1 MEWTIKQVS
10 EITGISADTLRY
22 YDKEGIISPK
32 RRENGYRYY
41 DETDIMSLKNIAVMK
56 YAHFTLAEIKHME
69 KVVHQDPSAECN
81 EISRNVLNAKIKS
94 LNQEIHNFQKIVS
107 LMEELLPM
115 IECSETYYLNKDKIG
130 EFISQIFDDINR
142 KD

>member
-1 MEWTIKQVS
+1 MEWTIKQTS

-115 IECSETYYLNKDKIG
+115 IECSETYYRNKDKIG
-130 EFISQIFDDINR
+130 EFISQNFDDINR